1 MNDPRLLTLL
11 TLIKVKS
18 YTKTAERLFI
28 TQPAVS
34 QHIKSLEHQYD
45 VSIFDGTKGFN
56 LTKQGHILVEYARRM
71 QNQDIQLKQTL
82 TNSLYNSLPIKI
94 GVTDYCKEAI
104 INNDIFNAVTEKYS
118 FKLELHVMSS
128 SDIFRDLESGNIDL
142 AIVDNSYNDDLFEGT
157 LIDTYNIVPFVYTEG
172 KFKEIKRITREMLKN
187 NAIIMSSDNEGM
199 TNTVKESL
207 KRSNISINPDNLH
220 ISNSPYLMAKMIKQF
235 DGIGFMYSNY
245 IDSLNGIKKMELTN
259 FKSTQNVYLIYS
271 ISSFEKANFKKIC
284 NQVKKAA

>member
-56 LTKQGHILVEYARRM
+56 LTKQGQILVEYARRM

-82 TNSLYNSLPIKI
+82 NNSVNFSLPIKI
-94 GVTDYCKEAI
+94 GVTDFCKEAI
-104 INNDIFNAVTEKYS
+104 INNEIFNSITEEYNY
-118 FKLELHVMSS
+118 KLELLVMSS
-128 SDIFRDLESGNIDL
+128 EDIFKNLESGNIDL
-142 AIVDNSYNDDLFEGT
+142 AVIDNSYNDDLFEGT
-157 LIDTYNIVPFVYTEG
+157 LIDTYNVVPFVHTEG

-187 NAIIMSSDNEGM
+187 NPIIMSNDNEGM
-199 TNTVKESL
+199 TISVKESL
-207 KRSNISINPDNLH
+207 KKSNININPDNLYF
-220 ISNSPYLMAKMIKQF
+220 SNSPYLMTKMIKQF
-235 DGIGFMYSNY
+235 DGIAFMYSNY
-245 IDSLNGIKKMELTN
+245 VDSLPGIKKMELTN
-259 FKSTQNVYLIYS
+259 FKSSQNVYLIYS

-284 NQVKKAA
+284 NKVKKA

>member
-56 LTKQGHILVEYARRM
+56 LTKQGQILVEYARRM

-82 TNSLYNSLPIKI
+82 NNSVNFSLPIKI
-94 GVTDYCKEAI
+94 GVTDFCKEAI
-104 INNDIFNAVTEKYS
+104 INNEIFNSITEEYNY
-118 FKLELHVMSS
+118 KLELLVMSS
-128 SDIFRDLESGNIDL
+128 EDIFKNLESGNIDL
-142 AIVDNSYNDDLFEGT
+142 AVIDNSYNDDLFEGT
-157 LIDTYNIVPFVYTEG
+157 LIDTYNVVPFVHTEG

-187 NAIIMSSDNEGM
+187 NPIIMSNDNEGM
-199 TNTVKESL
+199 TISVKESL
-207 KRSNISINPDNLH
+207 KKSNININPDNLYF
-220 ISNSPYLMAKMIKQF
+220 SNSPYLMTKMIKQF
-235 DGIGFMYSNY
+235 DGIAFMYSNY
-245 IDSLNGIKKMELTN
+245 VDSLPGIKKMELTN
-259 FKSTQNVYLIYS
+259 FKSSQNVYLIYS
-271 ISSFEKANFKKIC
+271 ISSFEKTNFKKIC
-284 NQVKKAA
+284 NKVKKA

>member
-56 LTKQGHILVEYARRM
+56 LTKQGQILVEYARRM

-82 TNSLYNSLPIKI
+82 NNSVNFSLPIKI
-94 GVTDYCKEAI
+94 GVTDFCKEAI
-104 INNDIFNAVTEKYS
+104 INNEIFNSITEEYNY
-118 FKLELHVMSS
+118 KLELLVMSS
-128 SDIFRDLESGNIDL
+128 EDIFKNLESGNIDL
-142 AIVDNSYNDDLFEGT
+142 AVIDNSYNDDLFEGT
-157 LIDTYNIVPFVYTEG
+157 LIDTYNVVPFVHTEG

-187 NAIIMSSDNEGM
+187 NPIIMSNDNEGM
-199 TNTVKESL
+199 TISVKESL
-207 KRSNISINPDNLH
+207 KKSNININPDNLYF
-220 ISNSPYLMAKMIKQF
+220 SNSPYLMTKMIKQF
-235 DGIGFMYSNY
+235 DGIAFMYGNY
-245 IDSLNGIKKMELTN
+245 VDSLPGIKKMELTN
-259 FKSTQNVYLIYS
+259 FKSSQNVYLIYS

-284 NQVKKAA
+284 NKVKKA